1 MGVGSGGG
9 VAGWGGG
16 RWGGGT
22 QRKQVTAA
30 ASALPRRAETTKRH
44 LNSAVQCDLCNEVPL
59 IMGAFRAHAGLRS
72 WGPAPR
78 GQLMVMSPSVRS
90 LPSTPAH

>member
-1 MGVGSGGG
+1 MGRRAV
-9 VAGWGGG
+9 V
-16 RWGGGT
+16 GGT

-30 ASALPRRAETTKRH
+30 ASALPRRTETTKRH